1 MSVPLAVLGRQFSE
15 PVTGSDGRPI
25 DLSDCALPRSL
36 QDPSADRLLDALE
49 RATREMRIRQRGAPM
64 STDAPLWPGLILSRH
79 VETADLDLQ
88 AIDFDASDDR
98 SAVIDSLRSLER
110 TFLSS

>member
-1 MSVPLAVLGRQFSE
+1 
-15 PVTGSDGRPI
+15 
-25 DLSDCALPRSL
+25 
-36 QDPSADRLLDALE
+36 
-49 RATREMRIRQRGAPM
+49 M